1 MTEMLLQEETIFGHA
16 LELGSDAERA
26 AYLDCA
32 CGANRT
38 LRAEVEAL
46 LRADAR
52 AGDLLDLPEGPAA
65 ARPQAAELVK
75 LRCFSGLTAE
85 EAAPLIGLSPRTAR
99 RLWAFARAW
108 LRRDM
113 ERSVDSP
120 S

>member
-16 LELGSDAERA
+16 LELGSDAEWA

-52 AGDLLDLPEGPAA
+52 TGDLLDLPEGPAA
-65 ARPQAAELVK
+65 APGLLGVERHGAAIIRNSRRVPK
-75 LRCFSGLTAE
+75 ICSRDRRRGPAR
-85 EAAPLIGLSPRTAR
+85 GGAR
-99 RLWAFARAW
+99 RA
-108 LRRDM
+108 
-113 ERSVDSP
+113 
-120 S
+120 